1 MNFIYTNGQEP
12 KYQIT
17 ISYLNVTDRIFYS
30 DYDRALKRYQELTD
44 KMTQREIIHISFYD
58 LENGK
63 KLKENR
69 TGKLVRSDEQDV
81 PSN

>member
-1 MNFIYTNGQEP
+1 MDFIHTNGQEP

-44 KMTQREIIHISFYD
+44 KMTQEKIRYISFYD
-58 LENGK
+58 LENN
-63 KLKENR
+63 KLEYR
-69 TGKLVRSDEQDV
+69 RYRCRG
-81 PSN
+81 

>member
-30 DYDRALKRYQELTD
+30 DYNRALKRYQELTD
-44 KMTQREIIHISFYD
+44 KMTQREIKHISLYD

-63 KLKENR
+63 KLKENK
-69 TGKLVRSDEQDV
+69 TYIDIEGDEQDV

>member
-30 DYDRALKRYQELTD
+30 DYNRALKRYQELTD
-44 KMTQREIIHISFYD
+44 KMTQREIKHISLYD

-63 KLKENR
+63 KLNENK
-69 TGKLVRSDEQDV
+69 TYIDIEGDEQDV